1 MMELNLMWVAVTR
14 DPEGSKGLLN
24 VLVQNLIFLEFDM
37 VEKWVIAHTLE
48 ERFYM
53 AGSLTYWAE
62 SLKAAG
68 LDFEKVDRN
77 IVVQVSKIKR
87 LDSIFTHA
95 YFVEK
100 PTAQSKKITM
110 SSNNF
115 KHIMKRAQNFGSSI
129 VVI

>member
-1 MMELNLMWVAVTR
+1 MHSELGLLESSRGAGRIVLVETMELNLMRVAVTR

-24 VLVQNLIFLEFDM
+24 VSVNDLIFLEFDM

-48 ERFYM
+48 ERFYL

-62 SLKAAG
+62 ALKAAG

-87 LDSIFTHA
+87 IDTIFTHA
-95 YFVEK
+95 YFVDE
-100 PTAQSKKITM
+100 PTAQ
-110 SSNNF
+110 
-115 KHIMKRAQNFGSSI
+115 
-129 VVI
+129 